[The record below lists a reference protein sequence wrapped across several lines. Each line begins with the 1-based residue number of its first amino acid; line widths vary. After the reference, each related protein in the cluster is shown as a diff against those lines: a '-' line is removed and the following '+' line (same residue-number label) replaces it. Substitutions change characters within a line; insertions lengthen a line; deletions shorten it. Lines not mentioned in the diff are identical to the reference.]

1 MHRCGKKLEVAN
13 LVNSM
18 YYYIQCL
25 NLLLQVFRAMVV
37 EFSEVAKGNFTEE
50 ELTRAK

>member
-1 MHRCGKKLEVAN
+1 MASV
-13 LVNSM
+13 VQ
-18 YYYIQCL
+18 YIQCSCDS
-25 NLLLQVFRAMVV
+25 LLQVFRAMVE